1 MRLWSLHPRYL
12 DPKGLVALWREA
24 LLAQAVLAGRTRG
37 YRSHPQLSR
46 FRESTSPADQVAA
59 YLRQVHAESVSR
71 GYDFDAS
78 RIGGAGRVVAGPPAE
93 TIPVTMGQLEYE
105 WAHLTAKLGVR
116 SPAWL
121 ERFAA
126 VELPEPHPSFTVVA
140 GGIADWEVP
149 AIAPRRPDPARHP

>member
-37 YRSHPQLSR
+37 YRSHPQLAR
-46 FRESTSPADQVAA
+46 FRESPRPTDQVAA
-59 YLRQVHAESVSR
+59 YLRHVHAESVRR
-71 GYDFDAS
+71 GYDFDGS
-78 RIGGAGRVVAGPPAE
+78 RIVGEAGADAPPAGAL
-93 TIPVTMGQLEYE
+93 TVTAGQLGYE
-105 WAHLTAKLGVR
+105 WAHLTAKLGAR

-126 VELPEPHPSFTVVA
+126 VSMPEPHPSFTVVA
-140 GGIADWEVP
+140 GGIAHWEVP
-149 AIAPRRPDPARHP
+149 ASDARRPARELAR